1 MDINFQHRL
10 HVCDHAP
17 SLPWR
22 IKSRLNV
29 TPCRKREL
37 SVGTADCSVP
47 TALKA
52 WLSGQG

>member
-10 HVCDHAP
+10 RVCDHPP

-22 IKSRLNV
+22 TKSRLNV
-29 TPCRKREL
+29 TLCRKREL
-37 SVGTADCSVP
+37 GVGTADCSVP

-52 WLSGQG
+52 WL